1 MCTDAQ
7 KQKMQNKTVKISKF
21 LSLVLRHKPQEI
33 GIQLD
38 AAGWVSVGELLSACQ
53 AHGFSIRR
61 DELEEVVRTNDKQ
74 RFAFSEDNLM
84 IRASQG
90 HSVEVKLDY
99 QPLTPPEILY
109 HGTATR
115 FLDSIKEQ
123 GLIKGKR
130 HHVHL
135 SSDEA
140 TAIKVGARHGKA
152 IVLVIESMQMH
163 KDGFIFYQSE
173 NGVWLT
179 EKVPTVYLKIPIV

>member
-1 MCTDAQ
+1 MKDR
-7 KQKMQNKTVKISKF
+7 TVKISKF
-21 LSLVLRHKPQEI
+21 LSLVLRHKPEEI

-38 AAGWVSVGELLSACQ
+38 AAGWVPVTELLSACQ
-53 AHGFSIRR
+53 AHGFSIKPE
-61 DELEEVVRTNDKQ
+61 ELEEVVRTNDKQ
-74 RFAFSEDNLM
+74 RFAFSEDGSM

-99 QPLTPPEILY
+99 QPLVPPEILY

-135 SSDEA
+135 SGDEA

-152 IVLVIESMQMH
+152 VVLVIESLQMH

-179 EKVPTVYLKIPIV
+179 EKVPANYMTFPTV